1 MTDMHDE
8 VKLAGYSRRIGAQ
21 PDETLGDQIAYY
33 ARVSNPTSAE
43 MGKGNDKLI
52 GHLIRHKHWS
62 PFEMVSAT
70 MKITSTRDIVR
81 QILRHK
87 SFSFQEFSQRYS
99 ATETTGAVREA
110 QLQDYTDRQNSLPNA
125 DKELTDWWEGKQMA
139 VMGSAFEIYDQAL
152 KRGIAKEQAR
162 AILPEGLTRSTIFMS
177 GSIRSWL
184 HYCELR
190 TGPETQKEH
199 REIAAA
205 CAVQIARVFPQ
216 IIGVLQHD

>member
-1 MTDMHDE
+1 MHD
-8 VKLAGYSRRIGAQ
+8 VKLAGYSRRIGAE

-52 GHLIRHKHWS
+52 SYLIRHKHWS

-70 MKITSTRDIVR
+70 MKITSTRDIIR
-81 QILRHK
+81 QILRHR
-87 SFSFQEFSQRYS
+87 SFSMQEFSQRYS
-99 ATETTGAVREA
+99 ATETTGDVREA
-110 QLQDYTDRQNSLPNA
+110 RLQDTANRQNSLPNA
-125 DKELTDWWEGKQMA
+125 DPELDDWWTEKQRA
-139 VMGSAFEIYDQAL
+139 VMGSTFELYDQAL

-216 IIGVLQHD
+216 IVGVLQHD

>member
-1 MTDMHDE
+1 MHAE
-8 VKLAGYSRRIGAQ
+8 VKLAGYSRRIGAE
-21 PDETLGDQIAYY
+21 PDETLGDQVAFY
-33 ARVSNPTSAE
+33 ARVSNPASAQNA
-43 MGKGNDKLI
+43 KGNDKLI
-52 GHLIRHKHWS
+52 AYLIKHKHWS

-70 MKITSTRDIVR
+70 MKITSTRDILR
-81 QILRHK
+81 QTLRHS

-99 ATETTGAVREA
+99 ATETTGAVRETR
-110 QLQDYTDRQNSLPNA
+110 LQDHTNRQNSLPNA
-125 DKELTDWWEGKQMA
+125 DPELADWWVEKQRA
-139 VMGSAFEIYDQAL
+139 VMGSTFELYDQAL

-177 GSIRSWL
+177 GSIRSWI

-205 CAVQIARVFPQ
+205 CAVQLARVFPQ
-216 IIGVLQHD
+216 IVGVLEHD

>member
-1 MTDMHDE
+1 MHD
-8 VKLAGYSRRIGAQ
+8 VKLVGYSRRIGAE

-33 ARVSNPTSAE
+33 ARVSNPASAE
-43 MGKGNDKLI
+43 NAKGNDKLI
-52 GHLIRHKHWS
+52 AYLIKHKHWS

-70 MKITSTRDIVR
+70 VKITSTRDIIR
-81 QILRHK
+81 QILRHS

-99 ATETTGAVREA
+99 ATETTGDVREA
-110 QLQDYTDRQNSLPNA
+110 RLQDTANRQNSLPNA
-125 DKELTDWWEGKQMA
+125 DPELDAWWAERQRA
-139 VMGSAFEIYDQAL
+139 VMGGAFEIYDQAL

-177 GSIRSWL
+177 GSIRSWI
-184 HYCELR
+184 HYCQLR

-216 IIGVLQHD
+216 IVGVLQHD

>member
-1 MTDMHDE
+1 MHEE
-8 VKLAGYSRRIGAQ
+8 VKLTGYSRRIGAQ

-52 GHLIRHKHWS
+52 SYLIRHKHWS

-70 MKITSTRDIVR
+70 VKITSTRDIIR
-81 QILRHK
+81 QMLRHK
-87 SFSFQEFSQRYS
+87 SFSFQELSQRYS
-99 ATETTGAVREA
+99 ATETTGDVREA
-110 QLQDYTDRQNSLPNA
+110 RLQDHTNRQNSLETD
-125 DKELTDWWEGKQMA
+125 DKELDDWWVKKQRA

-162 AILPEGLTRSTIFMS
+162 AILPERLTRSTIFMS
-177 GSIRSWL
+177 GSIRSWI

-216 IIGVLQHD
+216 IVGVLQHD